1 MPKAS
6 RPPIPEFAHPAGDAA
21 PHALSDTPMTGPE
34 IIRYHA
40 ERLPH
45 SPGVYRMLGRDG
57 EALYVG
63 KAKDLKKRVMQYA
76 QGRYHAHRI
85 ARMVHVTAGME
96 FVLTETE
103 TDALLLEAN
112 LIKKMKPRFNVL
124 MRDDKSFPYILIRR
138 DHPHPQLLKHRG
150 ARAQKGAYFGPFAS
164 AGAVNHTLNTLQ
176 KAFLLRTCSDSFMN
190 GRTRPCMLHQIKRCA
205 APCVGKVSTADYEAL
220 VREATDFLKGRN
232 AALSARLAAEM
243 DAASETLDYEKAA
256 ALRDRIRALAAVST
270 HQAGFVEGMEE
281 VDIFAIVLE
290 GGVSCIEIFFYRGG
304 QNWGNRACFPRH
316 EKEEEAP
323 EILESFIAQFYLDKP
338 PPALVLTSHP
348 LPGSVLLAEALS
360 QRAGH
365 RVTVHAP
372 LRGEKRDVM
381 DHALLNAK
389 ASLGRRMA
397 EAGAQASLLAGVA
410 ELFGMNESPGRIE
423 VYDNS
428 HIQGAHAVG
437 AMIVAGP
444 EGFEKKHYRKF
455 NMDPAEFA
463 PGDDYAMMG
472 AMLRRRF
479 ARLLRDSEAA
489 SAPDISDTPGA
500 DMPAAEPALSPAAE
514 PVWPD
519 LVLIDGGAGQF
530 SAARAV
536 MEELGLCDEIL
547 LVAIAKG
554 VDRDA
559 GREQFF
565 MEGRAPFR
573 LEMRSPVLYYLQRLR
588 DEAHRF
594 AIGAHRAKRSAAIV
608 KNPLDEIPG
617 IGPARKRALLRHF
630 GSAKAVREASNAD
643 LARVEGVNAAMAAR
657 IYGFFHPE

>member
-1 MPKAS
+1 MSKAAK
-6 RPPIPEFAHPAGDAA
+6 PPIPEFANDPGDAA
-21 PHALSDTPMTGPE
+21 PRALTDAPMTGPE
-34 IIRYHA
+34 IIRFHA
-40 ERLPH
+40 DRLPH

-63 KAKDLKKRVMQYA
+63 KARDLKKRVMQYA

-85 ARMVHVTAGME
+85 ARMVHITAGME
-96 FVLTETE
+96 FILTETE

-138 DHPHPQLLKHRG
+138 DHPRPQLLKHRG
-150 ARAQKGAYFGPFAS
+150 ARAHKGAYFGPFAS

-176 KAFLLRTCSDSFMN
+176 KAFLLRSCSDSFMSA
-190 GRTRPCMLHQIKRCA
+190 RTRPCMLHQIKRCA
-205 APCVGKVSTADYEAL
+205 APCVDKVSAAEYESL
-220 VREATDFLKGRN
+220 VGEAMDFLKGRS

-243 DAASETLDYEKAA
+243 DAASDAMDYEKAA
-256 ALRDRIRALAAVST
+256 ALRDRIRALAAVSAN
-270 HQAGFVEGMEE
+270 QAGFVEGLEE
-281 VDIFAIVLE
+281 ADIFAITLE
-290 GGVSCIEIFFYRGG
+290 GGVSCVEVFFYRAG
-304 QNWGNRACFPRH
+304 QNWGNRAYFPRH

-323 EILESFIAQFYLDKP
+323 DILESFIAQFYLDKP

-348 LPGSVLLAEALS
+348 LTGGALLAEALS
-360 QRAGH
+360 VRAER
-365 RVTVHAP
+365 RVELRAP
-372 LRGEKRDVM
+372 LRGEKREVVE
-381 DHALLNAK
+381 HALLNAK

-397 EAGAQASLLAGVA
+397 ETGALAKLLAGIA
-410 ELFGMNESPGRIE
+410 EVFGMNESPRRIE

-444 EGFEKKHYRKF
+444 EGFEKKHYRKY
-455 NMDPAEFA
+455 NMSRDEFA

-479 ARLLRDSEAA
+479 SRLLRDSEVV
-489 SAPDISDTPGA
+489 SEPGSGA
-500 DMPAAEPALSPAAE
+500 ETGTDPPPPANAEPI
-514 PVWPD
+514 WPD

-530 SAARAV
+530 SAAKAV
-536 MEELGLCDEIL
+536 MEELGVLDEVL

-594 AIGAHRAKRSAAIV
+594 AIGAHRAKRSAAIA
-608 KNPLDEIPG
+608 KSPLDEIPG

-630 GSAKAVREASNAD
+630 GSAKAVGQASSAD